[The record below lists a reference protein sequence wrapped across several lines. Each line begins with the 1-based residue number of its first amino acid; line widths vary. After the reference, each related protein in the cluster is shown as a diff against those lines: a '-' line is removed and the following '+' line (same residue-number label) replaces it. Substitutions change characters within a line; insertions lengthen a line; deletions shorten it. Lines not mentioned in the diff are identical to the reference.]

1 LRCAGDKHK
10 GHGGTQRGRGRG
22 KGKEKEKKVSHGG
35 TEAQGKR
42 ERSERRKESGLD
54 GIGEKRWWLV
64 VGGWWLVVG
73 GWWLVVG
80 GWWLVVGGWWL
91 VVGGWPMRRLK
102 GLLVGCFGFFKN
114 C

>member
-1 LRCAGDKHK
+1 LRCAGGKHR
-10 GHGGTQRGRGRG
+10 GHGGTQRGRGTE
-22 KGKEKEKKVSHGG
+22 KEKEKEKEKKVSHGG

-80 GWWLVVGGWWL
+80 GW
-91 VVGGWPMRRLK
+91 PMRRLK
-102 GLLVGCFGFFKN
+102 GLFVGCFGFFKN

>member
-1 LRCAGDKHK
+1 VRGVNTEATEERR
-10 GHGGTQRGRGRG
+10 GGGGRR
-22 KGKEKEKKVSHGG
+22 KRKRKRKKVSHGG

-54 GIGEKRWWLV
+54 GIGENR
-64 VGGWWLVVG
+64 
-73 GWWLVVG
+73 
-80 GWWLVVGGWWL
+80 WWL

-102 GLLVGCFGFFKN
+102 GLLGGCFGFFKN